1 MDLQQQFKKNWE
13 HKKFATIE
21 QRVLLA
27 VSGGI
32 DSMVMAELFL
42 RSKIQFGIAHCNFQ
56 LRGNDSELDE
66 KLVIDWAITREI
78 PIYNVRF
85 DTKPKCEEWK
95 KGVQETARILRYEW
109 LDKVRTE
116 NDYRYIATAHHA
128 NDNVE
133 TLMMN
138 LFKGTGMS
146 GLHGIPE
153 RNEHII
159 RPILFAKKED
169 VIAFSEAHK
178 VLYRDDV
185 SNATDAY
192 LRNAV
197 RHHIIPKV
205 KEWFPNVVEHVN
217 SSISRFAQA
226 EILYRK
232 AVEEEKKKLTEQRG
246 QDIYIPVLKLRKR
259 VPLET
264 ICYELFYP
272 YGFTSAQIPHILELL
287 DSESGKMV
295 LSTTHRIIRN
305 RDFLIITSI
314 PEIST
319 DIVVIEYTPCKIDT
333 GKYKFSFSVEPKPSH
348 IPTDNNTACVDMKQV
363 RFPLILRKW
372 KTGDYFYPLG
382 MGMKKKK
389 ISRYLVDSKI
399 ALHDKENVWVLE
411 SDKRIVWLTGM
422 RLDDRF
428 KVKDSTEEVLL
439 VTIKNEVA

>member
-1 MDLQQQFKKNWE
+1 
-13 HKKFATIE
+13 
-21 QRVLLA
+21 
-27 VSGGI
+27 
-32 DSMVMAELFL
+32 
-42 RSKIQFGIAHCNFQ
+42 
-56 LRGNDSELDE
+56 
-66 KLVIDWAITREI
+66 
-78 PIYNVRF
+78 
-85 DTKPKCEEWK
+85 
-95 KGVQETARILRYEW
+95 
-109 LDKVRTE
+109 
-116 NDYRYIATAHHA
+116 
-128 NDNVE
+128 
-133 TLMMN
+133 
-138 LFKGTGMS
+138 
-146 GLHGIPE
+146 
-153 RNEHII
+153 
-159 RPILFAKKED
+159 
-169 VIAFSEAHK
+169 
-178 VLYRDDV
+178 
-185 SNATDAY
+185 
-192 LRNAV
+192 
-197 RHHIIPKV
+197 
-205 KEWFPNVVEHVN
+205 
-217 SSISRFAQA
+217 
-226 EILYRK
+226 
-232 AVEEEKKKLTEQRG
+232 
-246 QDIYIPVLKLRKR
+246 
-259 VPLET
+259 
-264 ICYELFYP
+264 
-272 YGFTSAQIPHILELL
+272 
-287 DSESGKMV
+287 MV